1 MLGVCA
7 VGLKDRRVG
16 GGSRRSSA
24 INDDVPPSVVDRGWE
39 FYVAPSKCQRR
50 LSLAGARCPSCAD
63 LVSGALR
70 LLGDTLLTRRMRKPF
85 AVGMKGGLGLGRL
98 CSQRSGIPH
107 LLIRVFTNGYYKV
120 WHGGGAPCRKATAGI
135 GSFSSPSAAKAG
147 SHWNDP
153 PARLR
158 VLLQTTEGIDAIALL
173 TRLQGTGDQA
183 TYRCEGLRRGGVRL
197 LGSAATAG
205 ARLLLSNRNEEVELP
220 MMGGRELGPL
230 PWVFVERNTQ
240 WEWCGEGSVRSRDAL
255 VQVLALDEGRC
266 IAVGKP
272 KYTSNPSPR
281 CCAM

>member
-1 MLGVCA
+1 
-7 VGLKDRRVG
+7 
-16 GGSRRSSA
+16 
-24 INDDVPPSVVDRGWE
+24 
-39 FYVAPSKCQRR
+39 
-50 LSLAGARCPSCAD
+50 
-63 LVSGALR
+63 
-70 LLGDTLLTRRMRKPF
+70 
-85 AVGMKGGLGLGRL
+85 
-98 CSQRSGIPH
+98 
-107 LLIRVFTNGYYKV
+107 
-120 WHGGGAPCRKATAGI
+120 
-135 GSFSSPSAAKAG
+135 
-147 SHWNDP
+147 
-153 PARLR
+153 LR

-197 LGSAATAG
+197 LVSAATAG

>member
-39 FYVAPSKCQRR
+39 FYMAPSKCQRR

-107 LLIRVFTNGYYKV
+107 LL
-120 WHGGGAPCRKATAGI
+120 
-135 GSFSSPSAAKAG
+135 
-147 SHWNDP
+147 
-153 PARLR
+153 ARIYGW
-158 VLLQTTEGIDAIALL
+158 V
-173 TRLQGTGDQA
+173 LQGLAWWRRPLPKSHCGDREFLI
-183 TYRCEGLRRGGVRL
+183 TLGCEGGVTLERSPRSL
-197 LGSAATAG
+197 ACAATNNGGDRCHSTPHAVAG
-205 ARLLLSNRNEEVELP
+205 D
-220 MMGGRELGPL
+220 G
-230 PWVFVERNTQ
+230 
-240 WEWCGEGSVRSRDAL
+240 
-255 VQVLALDEGRC
+255 
-266 IAVGKP
+266 
-272 KYTSNPSPR
+272 
-281 CCAM
+281 